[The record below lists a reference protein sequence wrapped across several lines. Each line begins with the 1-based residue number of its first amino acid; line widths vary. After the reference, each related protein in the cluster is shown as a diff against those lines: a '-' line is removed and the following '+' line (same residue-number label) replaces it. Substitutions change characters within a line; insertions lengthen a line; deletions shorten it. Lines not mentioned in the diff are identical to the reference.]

1 MMGVGGFFLFLS
13 LIFFLWAGREE
24 RSLTDALVQRSDL
37 RDFVTGWPM
46 RIGPDSIRVGGRI
59 FIILGIVVL
68 ILGIIFLS
76 I

>member
-24 RSLTDALVQRSDL
+24 RSLTDALIQRADL
-37 RDFVTGWPM
+37 REFVTGWPM

-59 FIILGIVVL
+59 FIILGIVIL